1 MAQSKKRRPI
11 PKSQSQLTRE
21 QFEAYDEVRGTPP
34 PSDKGSRARQISVKN
49 DDVRLPSVTF
59 KDIDTALFYYFRN
72 VIKPTVSQNGTQIDV
87 PVIYG
92 NPERWAAVQKD
103 GFLRDKNGKVQV
115 PLIMFKKQTIE
126 KNRNLGNKLDGN
138 EVNNFLIYQKKF
150 SKRNVYDRFSVL
162 ANREP
167 SQELYGVVVPD
178 YVTVTYQC
186 VMFTDYVEQA
196 DKLIEAL
203 NFASDAYWG
212 DKESYR
218 FKANID
224 SFTPNI
230 EMSQGQDR
238 GVKTTFSIRLHGY
251 IITEAYN
258 RDLANMKKF
267 YSKSQI
273 NFKMETAGTT
283 EEITARAA
291 TADSEQ
297 PVRFFDQS
305 APGPSGNY
313 RLSSAD
319 IQYLTLKTAAIAD
332 SKTNSSATFSG
343 RSIAAAPTG
352 YNAPTVQDFEV
363 YINGRRVPAS
373 QVTSVLQ
380 VGADIVV
387 VLDIATFFE
396 DPSATLESTDEILL
410 IGKFT

>member
-1 MAQSKKRRPI
+1 MATPKKRKPV

-34 PSDKGSRARQISVKN
+34 PSEKKNRARQISVKN
-49 DDVRLPSVTF
+49 DNVKLPTVTF

-72 VIKPTVSQNGTQIDV
+72 VIKPTVSQNGTQVDV

-103 GFLRDKNGKVQV
+103 GFLRDGNGKVQV

-126 KNRNLGNKLDGN
+126 KNRSLGNKLDGN

-150 SKRNVYDRFSVL
+150 SKRNIYDRFSIL

-167 SQELYGVVVPD
+167 SQELYGVVIPD

-218 FKANID
+218 FRANID

-230 EMSQGQDR
+230 EMAQGQDR
-238 GVKTTFSIRLHGY
+238 GVKTTFAIRLHGY
-251 IITEAYN
+251 IISDAYN
-258 RDLANMKKF
+258 RDLSNMKKF
-267 YSKSQI
+267 YSKSQL

-283 EEITARAA
+283 EELTARSK
-291 TADSEQ
+291 TAESQQ

-305 APGPSGNY
+305 APGPSGDY
-313 RLSSAD
+313 RLKSEELT
-319 IQYLTLKTAAIAD
+319 YLTIKNAATAD
-332 SKTNSSATFSG
+332 SITGSSATFSN
-343 RSIAAAPTG
+343 RTIAAAPAG
-352 YNAPTVQDFEV
+352 YSAPTVQDFEV

-373 QVTSVLQ
+373 QVTSVSQ
-380 VGADIVV
+380 VGANILA
-387 VLDIATFFE
+387 VLDTAGFFGT
-396 DPSATLESTDEILL
+396 PGAVLEPDDEVLL
-410 IGKFT
+410 VGKFS

>member
-1 MAQSKKRRPI
+1 MATPKKRKPV

-34 PSDKGSRARQISVKN
+34 PSEKKNRARQISVKN
-49 DDVRLPSVTF
+49 DNVKLPTVTF

-72 VIKPTVSQNGTQIDV
+72 VIKPTVSQNGTQVDV

-103 GFLRDKNGKVQV
+103 GFLRDGNGKVQV

-126 KNRNLGNKLDGN
+126 KNRSLGNKLDGN

-150 SKRNVYDRFSVL
+150 SKRNIYDRFSIL

-167 SQELYGVVVPD
+167 SQELYGVVIPD

-218 FKANID
+218 FRANID

-230 EMSQGQDR
+230 EMAQGQDR
-238 GVKTTFSIRLHGY
+238 GVKTTFAIRLHGY
-251 IITEAYN
+251 IISDAYN

-267 YSKSQI
+267 YSKSQL

-283 EEITARAA
+283 EEITARAQ
-291 TADSEQ
+291 TAESQQ

-305 APGPSGNY
+305 APGPSGDY
-313 RLSSAD
+313 RLKSEELT
-319 IQYLTLKTAAIAD
+319 YLTIKNAAIAD
-332 SKTNSSATFSG
+332 SKTGTSATLNNKT
-343 RSIAAAPTG
+343 IATAPAG
-352 YNAPTVQDFEV
+352 YNPPTVQDFEV

-373 QVTSVLQ
+373 QVTSVSQ
-380 VGADIVV
+380 VGANILVV
-387 VLDIATFFE
+387 IDVPGFFDE
-396 DPSATLESTDEILL
+396 AGAVLESTDEVLVV
-410 IGKFT
+410 GKFS

>member
-1 MAQSKKRRPI
+1 MAAPKKRKPI

-34 PSDKGSRARQISVKN
+34 PSEKKNRARQISVKN
-49 DDVRLPSVTF
+49 DTVKLPTVTF
-59 KDIDTALFYYFRN
+59 KDIDTALFYYFKN
-72 VIKPTVSQNGTQIDV
+72 VIKPTVSQNGVQIDV

-92 NPERWAAVQKD
+92 NPERWAAVQRD
-103 GFLRDKNGKVQV
+103 GFLRDGNGKVQV

-126 KNRNLGNKLDGN
+126 KNRSLGNKLDGN

-150 SKRNVYDRFSVL
+150 SKRNIYDRFSIL

-167 SQELYGVVVPD
+167 SQELYGVVIPD

-218 FKANID
+218 FRANID

-230 EMSQGQDR
+230 EMAQGQDR

-251 IITEAYN
+251 IISDAYN

-267 YSKSQI
+267 YSKSQL
-273 NFKMETAGTT
+273 NFKMETAGTA
-283 EEITARAA
+283 EELTARSA
-291 TADSEQ
+291 TPASEQ

-305 APGPSGNY
+305 APGPSGDY
-313 RLSSAD
+313 RLRPEELT
-319 IQYLTLKTAAIAD
+319 YLTLKNAAIAD
-332 SKTNSSATFSG
+332 SKTGTSATLSN
-343 RSIAAAPTG
+343 RTIATPPAG
-352 YNAPTVQDFEV
+352 YNAVTVQDFEV

-373 QVTSVLQ
+373 QVTSVTQ
-380 VGADIVV
+380 VGTDILVV
-387 VLDIATFFE
+387 IDVPGFFE
-396 DPSATLESTDEILL
+396 EAGAVLESTDEVLVV
-410 IGKFT
+410 GKFS

>member
-1 MAQSKKRRPI
+1 MATPKKRKPV
-11 PKSQSQLTRE
+11 PKTQSQITRE
-21 QFEAYDEVRGTPP
+21 QFEAYDDVRGTPP
-34 PSDKGSRARQISVKN
+34 PSNKKNRARQISVK
-49 DDVRLPSVTF
+49 DDNVKLPTVTF

-92 NPERWAAVQKD
+92 NPERWSTVQKD
-103 GFLRDKNGKVQV
+103 GFLRDGNGKIQV
-115 PLIMFKKQTIE
+115 PLIMFKKQSIE

-138 EVNNFLIYQKKF
+138 DVNNYIIYQKKF
-150 SKRNVYDRFSVL
+150 SKRNIYDRFSVL
-162 ANREP
+162 SNREP
-167 SQELYGVVVPD
+167 SQELYGVVIPD
-178 YVTVTYQC
+178 YVTITYQC

-218 FKANID
+218 FRANID

-238 GVKTTFSIRLHGY
+238 GIKTSFSIRLHGY
-251 IITEAYN
+251 IISDAYN

-283 EEITARAA
+283 EEITARSK
-291 TADSEQ
+291 TAESEQ

-305 APGPSGNY
+305 APGPSGDY
-313 RLSSAD
+313 RLKQD
-319 IQYLTLKTAAIAD
+319 ELTYLTIRNATIANNKTG
-332 SKTNSSATFSG
+332 TSATFNSKT
-343 RSIAAAPTG
+343 IVTPPAG
-352 YNAPTVQDFEV
+352 YPPITVEDFEV
-363 YINGRRVPAS
+363 YINGRRVPSS
-373 QVTSVLQ
+373 QVTSVSQ
-380 VGADIVV
+380 VGSDILA
-387 VLDIATFFE
+387 VLDIPAFFE
-396 DPSATLESTDEILL
+396 QPGAVLESSDEVLL
-410 IGKFT
+410 VGRFS

>member
-1 MAQSKKRRPI
+1 MAESRKRKPV

-34 PSDKGSRARQISVKN
+34 PSDKSSRARQISVKN
-49 DDVRLPSVTF
+49 DNVKLPTVTF

-72 VIKPTVSQNGTQIDV
+72 VIKPTVSQNGSQIDV

-103 GFLRDKNGKVQV
+103 GFLRDGNGKIQV

-167 SQELYGVVVPD
+167 SQELYGVIIPD
-178 YVTVTYQC
+178 YVTVTYEC

-218 FKANID
+218 FRANID

-230 EMSQGQDR
+230 EMSQGTDR
-238 GVKTTFSIRLHGY
+238 GVKTSFSIRLHGY
-251 IITEAYN
+251 IITDAYN

-283 EEITARAA
+283 EEIIARSKTAE
-291 TADSEQ
+291 SEQ

-305 APGPSGNY
+305 APGPSGDY
-313 RLSSAD
+313 RLKPEELTF
-319 IQYLTLKTAAIAD
+319 LTLKNAAIAD
-332 SKTNSSATFSG
+332 SKTGTSATLSNKT
-343 RSIAAAPTG
+343 IATAPAG
-352 YNAPTVQDFEV
+352 YSAPTVQDFEV

-373 QVTSVLQ
+373 QVTSVTQVGSDILVVIDVPGFFEQ
-380 VGADIVV
+380 VGAV
-387 VLDIATFFE
+387 
-396 DPSATLESTDEILL
+396 LESDDEVLVV
-410 IGKFT
+410 GKFS

>member
-1 MAQSKKRRPI
+1 MAESRKRKPV

-34 PSDKGSRARQISVKN
+34 PSDKSSRARQISVKN
-49 DDVRLPSVTF
+49 DNVKLPTVTF

-72 VIKPTVSQNGTQIDV
+72 VIKPTVSQNGSQIDV

-103 GFLRDKNGKVQV
+103 GFLRDGNGKIQV

-150 SKRNVYDRFSVL
+150 SKRNIYDRFSVL

-167 SQELYGVVVPD
+167 SQELYGVIIPD
-178 YVTVTYQC
+178 YVTVTYEC

-218 FKANID
+218 FRANID

-230 EMSQGQDR
+230 EMSQGTDR
-238 GVKTTFSIRLHGY
+238 GVKTSFSIRLHGY
-251 IITEAYN
+251 IITDAYN

-283 EEITARAA
+283 EEIIARSKTAE
-291 TADSEQ
+291 SEQ

-305 APGPSGNY
+305 APGPSGDY
-313 RLSSAD
+313 RLKPEELT
-319 IQYLTLKTAAIAD
+319 YLTLKNAAIAD
-332 SKTNSSATFSG
+332 SKTGTSATFNNKT
-343 RSIAAAPTG
+343 IATPPAGFATPL
-352 YNAPTVQDFEV
+352 AQDFEV
-363 YINGRRVPAS
+363 YINGRRVPAE
-373 QVTSVLQ
+373 QVTSLGQ
-380 VGADIVV
+380 VGSNILVV
-387 VLDIATFFE
+387 IDVPAFFE
-396 DPSATLESTDEILL
+396 QAGAVLETEDEVLL
-410 IGKFT
+410 IGKFS